1 MGDERM
7 RAFRAVL
14 AIAALAVVFSAA
26 ATSAEEGNPSS
37 CCGTLFANDAEATEH
52 MIDHHGKE
60 GCADCGTLFETQQ
73 EKVAHAV
80 EHHGK
85 KGCVSCA
92 KLFENDK
99 EAEEHAR
106 GHERT
111 Y

>member
-1 MGDERM
+1 M
-7 RAFRAVL
+7 RAFRAIL

-52 MIDHHGKE
+52 MIEHHGKE

-92 KLFENDK
+92 KLFDNDK